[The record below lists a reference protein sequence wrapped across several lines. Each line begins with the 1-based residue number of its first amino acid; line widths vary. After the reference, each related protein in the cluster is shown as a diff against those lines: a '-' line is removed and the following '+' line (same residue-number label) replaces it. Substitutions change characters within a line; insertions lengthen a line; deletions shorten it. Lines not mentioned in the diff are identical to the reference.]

1 VRDCIVF
8 SPAVRQCHN
17 CLAGLMGGD
26 NPVAIHIV
34 LDDEAAR
41 SVGATLAM
49 HSRKLPTE
57 THLSVN
63 KPARQPQTP
72 PF

>member
-1 VRDCIVF
+1 
-8 SPAVRQCHN
+8 
-17 CLAGLMGGD
+17 MGGD